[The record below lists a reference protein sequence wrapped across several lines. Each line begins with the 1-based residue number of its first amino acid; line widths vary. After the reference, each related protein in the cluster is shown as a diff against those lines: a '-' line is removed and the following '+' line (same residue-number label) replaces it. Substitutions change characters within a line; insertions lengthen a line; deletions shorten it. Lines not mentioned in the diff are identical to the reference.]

1 MIKIKEDEKENF
13 GELLIKFLSIIH
25 GDKPYEIRFIPE
37 HPKMGTPISILRHG
51 NYLYT
56 NNSKGEIKKVCEINA
71 LNFANYIEE
80 CCMFAEPTAVCFTV
94 NSPNFD
100 IMDSCVTKN
109 EHIVNGGSINCQFVD
124 IDAPKEIR
132 HDTQLIKSWK
142 RTVKKRILSFALQ
155 PSIVI
160 ETKNGYHVYWLLE
173 NGDKKLFRHIQ
184 MQLVQYFDG
193 DEQCINEA
201 RLLRLPLF
209 PHLKDPKKPFY
220 VKVRMIEPKNRYT
233 QEELKKALPELSED
247 VVQRVLKKNEIYIPI
262 KISEARRGDLI
273 NLILPKINYVKRYE
287 NKITMHCCMPDHP
300 DRNPSAWID
309 TKYMWFHCSGC
320 GSHYSLIDLAEKL
333 GWEDFIEAWN
343 KYDIDVYS
351 ELDRIK
357 EQMIS
362 LNDLQH
368 LKLTPTEQNLINDI
382 GNKVID
388 ELRSFGQ
395 NISPKHQQYI
405 HDTIQILYK
414 ANKDKPYLLPL
425 DMGAGKS
432 LIIKIFLQEML
443 KRNERFGAVVVVER
457 REDVK
462 RLAEELNAAI
472 GKEIAYPLYGFEKA
486 ECLLNVRKG
495 QDYDYCIARKHKPC
509 PFTRQCRYW
518 TQATDQQNYPVV
530 VMTSERLFLRSDYL
544 DEYCFFYDKEENEV
558 KRELLIIDEKPK
570 MIYVRNLN
578 WTDFKKYTDTILD
591 ELNSRIF
598 NNEEEKVYDEFKAVV
613 EKVEALYTIDK
624 VGREIVEPL
633 DKEFKLSS
641 EFWSLFTSI
650 YDYTQTAFEIP
661 KILES
666 IVKNG
671 GHREVKNTDKVITTS
686 YYHTY
691 NSFSNFKTVIFDG
704 TADIDIDYQHSD
716 YYFINFESLKTY
728 EKLTIYQCNL
738 VSGSKTSMKDED
750 KLVAFCEDVKKITH
764 ENSNEKIFLP
774 VFKQNRNFI
783 EEYLHDYIE
792 SGKIK
797 VAHYGSTR
805 GSNLFKDC
813 GIVVLG
819 GILHKGENYYIGKA
833 MSVLGQRGMN
843 IEDTSCS
850 NYDKVR
856 RFNDPNIEIVKI
868 LDMLVDYSQEIKR
881 SKQRDNSKNVEGK
894 VYIFHNDKILL
905 DVISTKFPNC
915 KFEEWV
921 PRNIIETA
929 IYSKSNNK
937 NVQAI
942 CDYIK
947 KHSYKLEIYYDEI
960 REAVGLTKQQF
971 SRVMR
976 NKIVQTF
983 IKAHGYIVKQD
994 KKDKRKKKLVKV

>member
-1 MIKIKEDEKENF
+1 MNMIRIKEDEKEKF
-13 GELLIKFLSIIH
+13 GELLIKFLNIIH
-25 GDKPYEIRFIPE
+25 GDRTYEIRFIPE
-37 HPKMGTPISILRHG
+37 HPKLGIPISILRHG
-51 NYLYT
+51 NYLYK

-71 LNFANYIEE
+71 FNFANYIEE
-80 CCMFAEPTAVCFTV
+80 CYMVAGQTAVCFTV

-100 IMDSCVTKN
+100 IMGSCETKN

-132 HDTQLIKSWK
+132 HDAQLIKSWK
-142 RTVKKRILSFALQ
+142 RTVKRKILSFALQ

-173 NGDKKLFRHIQ
+173 NGDTKLFRHIQ
-184 MQLVQYFDG
+184 MQLAHFFDG

-220 VKVRMIEPKNRYT
+220 LKVRMIEPKNRYT

-247 VVQRVLKKNEIYIPI
+247 TVQRVFKKNKLYIPI
-262 KISEARRGDLI
+262 EISEAKRADLI
-273 NLILPKINYVKRYE
+273 DLILPKIDYVKIYE

-320 GSHYSLIDLAEKL
+320 GSHYSLIYLAEEL
-333 GWEDFIEAWN
+333 GWQDVIKAWN

-351 ELDRIK
+351 ELNRIR

-362 LNDLQH
+362 LNELQH
-368 LKLTPTEQNLINDI
+368 LNLTSTEQKLVNNIAS
-382 GNKVID
+382 KVID

-395 NISPKHQQYI
+395 NINPKHQQYI
-405 HDTIQILYK
+405 RETVQILYK

-432 LIIKIFLQEML
+432 LIIKRFLQEML

-462 RLAEELNAAI
+462 RLTEELNAAI
-472 GKEIAYPLYGFEKA
+472 GKEIAYPLYGFEEA
-486 ECLLNVRKG
+486 ECLLNIKKG
-495 QDYDYCIARKHKPC
+495 EDYDYCIARKHKSC
-509 PFTRQCRYW
+509 PFKHECRYW
-518 TQATDQQNYPVV
+518 IQSTDQQNYPVV

-544 DEYCFFYDKEENEV
+544 DEYCFFHDKEEKEV

-570 MIYVRNLN
+570 MIYVRSLN
-578 WTDFKKYTDTILD
+578 WVDFKKYTDNILFGI
-591 ELNSRIF
+591 NSRIL
-598 NNEEEKVYDEFKAVV
+598 NQEDEEIYNEFKAVV
-613 EKVEALYTIDK
+613 EKVEALYMIDK
-624 VGREIVEPL
+624 AGREIVEPL
-633 DKEFKLSS
+633 NTEFKFSN

-671 GHREVKNTDKVITTS
+671 GHREVKNTEKVITTS

-691 NSFSNFKTVIFDG
+691 NSFSSFKTVIFDG

-716 YYFINFESLKTY
+716 YYFFDFKPLKTY
-728 EKLTIYQCNL
+728 EELTIYQCNL
-738 VSGSKTSMKDED
+738 VSGSKTSMNDDE
-750 KLVAFCEDVKKITH
+750 KLRAFCEDVKKIAE
-764 ENSNEKIFLP
+764 ENPIEKIFLP
-774 VFKQNRNFI
+774 VFKQNRDYI
-783 EEYLHDYIE
+783 EEYLNDYIE
-792 SGKIK
+792 SGQIK

-805 GSNLFKDC
+805 GSNMFKDC
-813 GIVVLG
+813 SIVVLG
-819 GILHKGENYYIGKA
+819 GILNKGESCYIGKA
-833 MSVLGQRGMN
+833 MALYNNRGIS

-856 RFNDPNIEIVKI
+856 RFNDPNIEVVKI

-905 DVISTKFPNC
+905 DVISTKFPNSRV
-915 KFEEWV
+915 EEWV
-921 PRNIIETA
+921 PQNLIETT
-929 IYSKSNNK
+929 IYSKNNNK

-947 KHSYKLEIYYDEI
+947 TNNKTVIYFDEI
-960 REAVGLTKQQF
+960 RKAIGLTKQLF
-971 SRVMR
+971 T
-976 NKIVQTF
+976 NT
-983 IKAHGYIVKQD
+983 IKNPSLQAFLQANYYEIQKEG
-994 KKDKRKKKLVKV
+994 RKKKFVKVL